1 MKPIYLVTGIFLF
14 LVSSL
19 HLLRLIF
26 HIAVT
31 IGGIRNSFL
40 AKPVRYVLSCRPG
53 FTPVA
58 GGKRRP
64 TVNQKPTD
72 CPNEPD
78 KTSA

>member
-1 MKPIYLVTGIFLF
+1 
-14 LVSSL
+14 
-19 HLLRLIF
+19 
-26 HIAVT
+26 
-31 IGGIRNSFL
+31 L